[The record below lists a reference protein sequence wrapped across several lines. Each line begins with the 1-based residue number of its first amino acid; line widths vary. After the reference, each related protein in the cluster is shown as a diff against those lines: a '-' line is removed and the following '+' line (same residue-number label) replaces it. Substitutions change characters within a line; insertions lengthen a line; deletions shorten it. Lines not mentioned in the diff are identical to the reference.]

1 MGIFVTPDHH
11 FELTTDHTSYL
22 FNVLESGDLGH
33 VYYGPKLAWPNY
45 ANLEANEFRM
55 VMPVLRP
62 DTPEFSLDN
71 LKQEYPSYGHG
82 DFRYPAYQITYP
94 DGSRISEFQ
103 YDHYAIVR
111 GKTALPHFPSAFSDG
126 DQDDVETLT
135 VYLEDKTA
143 KLSLAL
149 NYSVFPHQD
158 VIVRSA
164 AFTNTGTGSV
174 TLDAAGSFAVDLPSS
189 CFDLYQLSGAWARE
203 RHLYHRPLTRGIQSV
218 SSTRNSSSAQQ
229 NPFIALGSKQIDDAN
244 GAVYG
249 FSLIYSGSFLAQA
262 EVDYYDTTRVTMGI
276 NPFDFVWQLA
286 PEESFQTP
294 EGILTYS
301 DQGWNGM
308 SDNFHQFLTHHLLP
322 QRWVNQDRP
331 ILINNWE
338 ATYFNFNEEKLV
350 ALGEKAKALGIELL
364 VLDDGWFGKRN
375 DATTSL
381 GDWEAN
387 LAKLP
392 NGLAGLSKKIHGLG
406 LKFGLWFEPEMVS
419 QESNLYKAHPDWVIH
434 VPNRRMTPSRNQFVL
449 DFSRTEVIDYLY
461 RAMSQAIQEAQLD
474 YIKWDMNRHITE
486 LYSLALPPE
495 REKELGY
502 RYIQGV
508 YQLYERLTTAFP
520 DVLFESCASGG
531 GRFDPGLL
539 YYAPQAWTSDD
550 TDAME
555 RLKIQW
561 GTSLVYPLSTMGA
574 HVSAVPNHQTRRI
587 TSLKTRAEVAYFG
600 LLGYELD
607 ITKLSLADETTIKD
621 QIRFYKTHRT
631 LLQHGKF
638 IRLVSPYAND
648 GNVTAWMV
656 ISPDGTEAIA
666 ARYQVLAEP
675 NPDYH
680 WLKFTG
686 LDPQAVYTINGQ
698 GQYGGDEL
706 MSAGLFIPQLFDIRK
721 ARDPSFDQKHS
732 FDFSSA
738 LFLIKRVAPR

>member
-22 FNVLESGDLGH
+22 FNILESGDLGH

-62 DTPEFSLDN
+62 DTLEFSLDN

-508 YQLYERLTTAFP
+508 YQ
-520 DVLFESCASGG
+520 
-531 GRFDPGLL
+531 
-539 YYAPQAWTSDD
+539 
-550 TDAME
+550 
-555 RLKIQW
+555 
-561 GTSLVYPLSTMGA
+561 
-574 HVSAVPNHQTRRI
+574 
-587 TSLKTRAEVAYFG
+587 
-600 LLGYELD
+600 
-607 ITKLSLADETTIKD
+607 
-621 QIRFYKTHRT
+621 
-631 LLQHGKF
+631 
-638 IRLVSPYAND
+638 
-648 GNVTAWMV
+648 
-656 ISPDGTEAIA
+656 
-666 ARYQVLAEP
+666 
-675 NPDYH
+675 
-680 WLKFTG
+680 
-686 LDPQAVYTINGQ
+686 
-698 GQYGGDEL
+698 
-706 MSAGLFIPQLFDIRK
+706 
-721 ARDPSFDQKHS
+721 
-732 FDFSSA
+732 
-738 LFLIKRVAPR
+738 